1 MQRAFSRD
9 ACCQTC
15 SHNGSSPTMNLV
27 QTRATVARSR
37 QRNFP
42 QTSDLCQA
50 STGKR
55 TGQTAHK
62 SAPSPSLCGHTQ
74 GTAVEVAWRSQQPL
88 SALDLRTGG
97 VVPAQTMIAGRSF
110 TVALGVDTLAV
121 ALRGWHSRQSQKV
134 WVSVSPAHDSRWRH
148 LVRDC
153 VACHLESAGHGC
165 VVAGED

>member
-1 MQRAFSRD
+1 MFSRD

-37 QRNFP
+37 LRNFP
-42 QTSDLCQA
+42 QRSDLCQA

-121 ALRGWHSRQSQKV
+121 GAARLALPTITKSVDFYVTRPRQ
-134 WVSVSPAHDSRWRH
+134 P
-148 LVRDC
+148 
-153 VACHLESAGHGC
+153 
-165 VVAGED
+165 VVALGSGLCRVSSGECGTRMRGGG